1 MRHSLVITSQGLDI
15 WRHTASGIEH
25 ESRIDANDK
34 KAGAKFRDWLAGTR
48 RHTTLIAD
56 LADER
61 HAIERLPHTS
71 RTERLQLIDRK
82 LSQRFPDAA
91 FTSAT
96 PLPACPEDGLLKPV
110 LLSAISRSSS
120 IPLWLDI
127 LGETGMQGQ
136 INAPLLT
143 SVPFLLERW
152 YCRQRTLPPQ
162 SLLLTFGA
170 CGMRQIFFRQR
181 RLAFS
186 RVAPAR
192 ATTLAENLP
201 AYRDELT
208 QTLAWL
214 PSQRLAEGSPPILV
228 LAPETDF
235 PLLREL
241 SPSQNSIMDF
251 IDVARCSSGSA
262 DVFSLVLRETHQ
274 GGALGHYNCPSLYR
288 ARQLTAARHAVWIV
302 TVAVLA
308 AGLAASATELID
320 ATRLRQ
326 ETGQLTAER
335 QQLQNELEKLNAKT
349 IADPG
354 ADFPDDWLDKTETL
368 ANDTGIAPS
377 DILQAVAG
385 LLDKATWARLE
396 SLAWKRQTT
405 QDKDESKPSDK
416 NGRQN
421 PQTGNAGD
429 APVDTPSA
437 SIELEISL
445 SNNEPPQTAADK
457 LISLWQQQH
466 DSPMRANIDSGMPRL
481 RLDTALALPAR
492 EKLEKAP

>member
-15 WRHTASGIEH
+15 WRYTASGIEH
-25 ESRIDANDK
+25 ELRIDANDK
-34 KAGAKFRDWLAGTR
+34 KAGAKFRDWLAGAR
-48 RHTTLIAD
+48 RRTTLIAD

-136 INAPLLT
+136 IDAPLLT
-143 SVPFLLERW
+143 SVAFLLERW

-170 CGMRQIFFRQR
+170 CGMRQIFFRQHH
-181 RLAFS
+181 LAFS
-186 RVAPAR
+186 RVVPAR
-192 ATTLAENLP
+192 AATLAENLP
-201 AYRDELT
+201 TYCDELT

-251 IDVARCSSGSA
+251 IDVARCSGGSA
-262 DVFSLVLRETHQ
+262 DVLSLVLRETHQ
-274 GGALGHYNCPSLYR
+274 GGVLGHYNCPSLRR
-288 ARQLTAARHAVWIV
+288 ARQLTAVRHAVWIV

-354 ADFPDDWLDKTETL
+354 ADVPDDWLDKTETL
-368 ANDTGIAPS
+368 ANDTGIAPAN
-377 DILQAVAG
+377 ILQAVAG

-405 QDKDESKPSDK
+405 QDKDEIKPSDK
-416 NGRQN
+416 SERQT
-421 PQTGNAGD
+421 PQTGNTGD
-429 APVDTPSA
+429 APADTPSA

-457 LISLWQQQH
+457 LISLWQQQY
-466 DSPMRANIDSGMPRL
+466 DSPMRANIDSGMARL